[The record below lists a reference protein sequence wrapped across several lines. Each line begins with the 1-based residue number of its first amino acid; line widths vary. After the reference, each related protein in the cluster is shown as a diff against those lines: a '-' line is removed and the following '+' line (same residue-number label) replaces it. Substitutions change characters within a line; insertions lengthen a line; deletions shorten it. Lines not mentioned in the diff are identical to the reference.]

1 MNKYDEL
8 IEDIVDICLEKLRH
22 DKKHEESNLEDEI
35 INFVENLMLGVR
47 KRLERLKNND
57 TLHEGGEI

>member
-22 DKKHEESNLEDEI
+22 DKKYEESMKLLI
-35 INFVENLMLGVR
+35 L
-47 KRLERLKNND
+47 LK
-57 TLHEGGEI
+57 ISC